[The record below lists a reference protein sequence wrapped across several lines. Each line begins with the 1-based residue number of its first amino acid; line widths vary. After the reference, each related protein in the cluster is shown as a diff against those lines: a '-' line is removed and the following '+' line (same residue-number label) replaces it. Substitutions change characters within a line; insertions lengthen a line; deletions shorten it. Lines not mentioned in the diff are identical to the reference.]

1 MINKYDTS
9 IKPLAVVT
17 CASKGV
23 GLELAKQFAKNGYDL
38 IVVAENASIVEV
50 AEELKEYGVD
60 AISLQLNLAS
70 EEGVEILT
78 KKIISLGRQIEV
90 AAINQVNPTSFVIL
104 AEYLKKAMLAQ
115 GFGRIL
121 FNSTKES
128 GFVKDSRIELH
139 GSNVTI
145 TTLTNHELNDENTDY
160 HFIAQEAY
168 NSLMAGA
175 PHVDFSD
182 DINEIAKQAAK
193 DPKIVRDNSSPIEK
207 H

>member
-1 MINKYDTS
+1 MINNYDTS

-23 GLELAKQFAKNGYDL
+23 GLELAKQFAKHGYDL
-38 IVVAENASIVEV
+38 VVVAENASIVEV
-50 AEELKEYGVD
+50 AEELKEYGID

-78 KKIISLGRQIEV
+78 KKIISLGRHVEV
-90 AAINQVNPTSFVIL
+90 ATITEVNPTSFFIL
-104 AEYLKKAMLAQ
+104 AEYLKKTMLDQ

-121 FNSTKES
+121 FNSVKES

-139 GSNVTI
+139 GSEVTI
-145 TTLTNHELNDENTDY
+145 TTMTTDELNDENTDF

-175 PHVDFSD
+175 PLVDFSD
-182 DINEIAKQAAK
+182 DVNVMAKQVAK
-193 DPKIVRDNSSPIEK
+193 DHNIFHNSSRIEK

>member
-1 MINKYDTS
+1 MTNIYDTS

-17 CASKGV
+17 CASTGV
-23 GLELAKQFAKNGYDL
+23 GFELAKQFAKHGYDL
-38 IVVAENASIVEV
+38 IVVAENASIVEI

-60 AISLQLNLAS
+60 AISLQLDLAS

-78 KKIISLGRQIEV
+78 KKVISLGRPVEL

-104 AEYLKKAMLAQ
+104 AEYIKKSMLSN
-115 GFGRIL
+115 GSGRIL
-121 FNSTKES
+121 FTSTKES

-139 GSNVTI
+139 GSDVTI
-145 TTLTNHELNDENTDY
+145 TTLSNDDFDSANTDY
-160 HFIAQEAY
+160 HFIAEEAY

-182 DINEIAKQAAK
+182 DINEIAN
-193 DPKIVRDNSSPIEK
+193 KIVKDKKVIRDFNSLADK
-207 H
+207 V